1 MSKHRKDKP
10 RYRKG
15 VGALLFNAAG
25 QVLVA
30 RRNDTGTDA
39 WQLPQGGID
48 SGEDPRNAVLRE
60 LAEEIGTD
68 RSEIIEELEGW
79 LRYDLPEDV
88 AGKVWKG
95 RYRGQ
100 EQKWFALRFL
110 GEDRDIDL
118 AASGHP
124 EFDAWKW
131 VEIDALP
138 DLIVGFKRGVYEQLV
153 ARFRHLAGP
162 PGGGRT

>member
-1 MSKHRKDKP
+1 MSKSPKDKP

-15 VGALLFNAAG
+15 VGAVLFNAEG
-25 QVLVA
+25 KVLVA
-30 RRNDTGTDA
+30 RRNDTDGEA

-48 SGEDPRNAVLRE
+48 AGEDPRRAVLRE

-68 RSEIIEELEGW
+68 RYEIIGQTDDW
-79 LRYDLPEDV
+79 LRYDLPADV
-88 AGKVWKG
+88 VGTVWKG

-118 AASGHP
+118 DASGHP

-131 VEIDALP
+131 VGLDSLP
-138 DLIVGFKRGVYEQLV
+138 EMIVAFKRGVYEELV
-153 ARFRHLAGP
+153 TRFRHLAGT
-162 PGGGRT
+162 PGGGRG